1 MFMEYS
7 AMTMNITV
15 EEASTSLL
23 YLLDRVSK
31 GEEITILKNGQQ
43 IARLVP
49 PLPALPPRVPGTAAG
64 MIIVAPDFN
73 EPLQDDIIA
82 AFEA

>member
-1 MFMEYS
+1 MENEI
-7 AMTMNITV
+7 AMTMSITI
-15 EEASTSLL
+15 EEVTTSLL
-23 YLLDRVSK
+23 DLLDRVSK
-31 GEEITILKNGQQ
+31 GEEITILKDGQQ

-64 MIIVAPDFN
+64 MITIAPDFDDSL
-73 EPLQDDIIA
+73 PDDILA